1 MNNTSTYNKIIDN
14 LQFLKSKESL
24 DILDK
29 TLDYVNK
36 NNLSFIDGYLYL
48 TEAQVEKKR
57 DNLINHSVKM
67 AGFPKVKTIADFDFE
82 YQTSINRFYNL
93 WCW

>member
-1 MNNTSTYNKIIDN
+1 MNNTSTYTKILEN

-24 DILDK
+24 DVLDK

-48 TEAQVEKKR
+48 TEAQVKRNEK
-57 DNLINHSVKM
+57 I
-67 AGFPKVKTIADFDFE
+67 
-82 YQTSINRFYNL
+82 
-93 WCW
+93 